1 MFAYA
6 LCCSSRCAFDPGAAA
21 VIVFVE
27 AFCSTVGWVAS
38 VSRPLEEEASA
49 AAAAAPSEQETHSP
63 GEWRCAPP
71 GILAEDAR
79 LQSCGRRLP
88 EMVEGRLRPA
98 SAVARCCH
106 RFYSRCDRPVAKRFA
121 AAAPQFLLLPPTKR
135 GERSRLVCSCWRS
148 NAKDASRAPFT
159 GACTCF
165 YLRPEVYTSS
175 ACNRSRG
182 GSARIW
188 PGPAPVRAT
197 FRLCAIIPGERWPR
211 RPRRARQRAKGL
223 VPAVRFTAVAAHRSD
238 RW

>member
-1 MFAYA
+1 MRLFAQRWGGWR
-6 LCCSSRCAFDPGAAA
+6 LCLDRSKK
-21 VIVFVE
+21 
-27 AFCSTVGWVAS
+27 
-38 VSRPLEEEASA
+38 RPQLRQQQPR
-49 AAAAAPSEQETHSP
+49 PSGKYIHP
-63 GEWRCAPP
+63 VNGGVLCP
-71 GILAEDAR
+71 DAR

-148 NAKDASRAPFT
+148 NAKDASRAPFAA
-159 GACTCF
+159 ACTCF

-211 RPRRARQRAKGL
+211 RPLGHAKERK
-223 VPAVRFTAVAAHRSD
+223 V
-238 RW
+238 